1 MSNRR
6 SDSGLNGILLVD
18 KPTGW
23 TSHDVVAR
31 ARRLTGQRRMG
42 HTGTLDPMAT
52 GLLVLCLGQATRLVE
67 YMAGH
72 EKRYQGVIALGTTT
86 TTDDAEGSVLEV
98 RPVPSLDQSAIE
110 ARLSRFRGTIEQR
123 PPLFSAVHV
132 AGKRAYEL
140 ARAGKAVELPA
151 RSVVVREL
159 TGQLMSPMT
168 LAVDVR
174 CSAGTY
180 VRSLARDLG
189 EAIGCGGHLAALRRL
204 QCGPFRAEDATTL
217 AALEGVAAEDEL
229 EELLMPADEAIVELD
244 AAIVGD
250 AGSRLLASGM
260 PWERE
265 STVGNGLDTVR
276 IYSTGG
282 EFVGVGSL
290 SRSGQIRARK
300 VFWREK
306 SPD

>member
-1 MSNRR
+1 
-6 SDSGLNGILLVD
+6 
-18 KPTGW
+18 
-23 TSHDVVAR
+23 
-31 ARRLTGQRRMG
+31 
-42 HTGTLDPMAT
+42 MAT

-67 YMAGH
+67 YMTGH
-72 EKRYQGVIALGTTT
+72 EKRYEGVIALGTTT
-86 TTDDAEGSVLEV
+86 TTDDGEGSVLEV
-98 RPVPSLDQSAIE
+98 RPVPSLDRERIE
-110 ARLSRFRGTIEQR
+110 AWLARFRGAIEQR
-123 PPLFSAVHV
+123 PPMFSAIHV
-132 AGKRAYEL
+132 AGRRSYEL

-159 TGQLMSPMT
+159 SGHLTSRTT

-180 VRSLARDLG
+180 VRSFARDLG

-204 QCGPFRAEDATTL
+204 ECGPFRSEDAITL
-217 AALEGVAAEDEL
+217 AVLEGIAGEGEL
-229 EELLMPADEAIVELD
+229 EQFLIPADEAIAEFD
-244 AAIVGD
+244 AAVVGD
-250 AGSRLLASGM
+250 AGSRLLANGM
-260 PWERE
+260 PWEAE
-265 STVGNGLDTVR
+265 STAGNGVDSLR